1 MARIQTAN
9 GPSNLRSQFDGRHA
23 GPFFEIEA
31 WMPSEI
37 EAISPL
43 VDRLMRLIEGS
54 HCVCGEEPCVE
65 LALAEA
71 LNNAVVHGNRRD
83 RQKLVQVLCRCEL
96 GKGVSVV
103 VTDQGQGFDP
113 NAVPD
118 PTAAENIGADHGPG
132 IWVMKSVMDEV
143 SFERGG
149 TEVHMRKAAT
159 PQEFSS
165 LSTNRKS
172 APFPA
177 R

>member
-1 MARIQTAN
+1 MARIQTAY
-9 GPSNLRSQFDGRHA
+9 GPFDLRPQFARRHT

-37 EAISPL
+37 TAISPVVEVL
-43 VDRLMRLIEGS
+43 TRLIEES
-54 HCVCGEEPCVE
+54 RCVCGAEPCVE

-71 LNNAVVHGNRRD
+71 INNAVVHGHRMD
-83 RQKLVQVLCRCEL
+83 RQKLVQILCRCEL

-118 PTAAENIGADHGPG
+118 PTAAENIGADYGRG

-149 TEVHMRKAAT
+149 TEVRMRKAPTRQAGM
-159 PQEFSS
+159 EC
-165 LSTNRKS
+165 K
-172 APFPA
+172 APTK
-177 R
+177 